1 MHDTHVP
8 REEDNNMN
16 TETEVR
22 PEVGMGAT
30 FTMWTD
36 RYACT
41 IIEVRRNGR
50 EVVLQRDKA
59 TLLNGFKSGEPD
71 ALEFSPGGFVGH
83 TSGTQR
89 HNYQRDPKGERIIVT
104 RREVKNRDGS
114 TRIVW
119 KRKGDPARRPGGYAK
134 LGIRVEHYDYN
145 Y

>member
-1 MHDTHVP
+1 
-8 REEDNNMN
+8 
-16 TETEVR
+16 
-22 PEVGMGAT
+22 MGAT
-30 FTMWTD
+30 FTVWTD

-41 IIEVRRNGR
+41 VIEIRRNGR
-50 EVVLQRDKA
+50 EIVLQRDHA

-89 HNYQRDPKGERIIVT
+89 YRYERNPNGERIVVS
-104 RREVKNRDGS
+104 RRVAQNRDGS

-119 KRKGDPARRPGGYAK
+119 KRKGHPTRQPGGYAK
-134 LGIRVEHYDYN
+134 LGMRVEHCDYN